1 MVQVPRNPASR
12 APGRRPTRAPDRP
25 APDTRAPDR
34 PAPDTRA
41 PDRRAPVK
49 RAEPEQPSG
58 PSVRINLGRVFK
70 AEGGNYF
77 LLLGNTLFLVI
88 FGLVM
93 VLSSSSVDSF
103 LADMGFFGGLLR
115 QGMFAV
121 IGIPLMLVVSRLPLA
136 FWRRVAWPSMLITCF
151 LQFLVVATGL
161 GRGTGGNTNW
171 LNIFGI
177 QFQPS
182 EGIKVA
188 LVIWLGMILSQK
200 QDKLDDWKH
209 VFIPVFGVGGGA
221 VLLVMIGGDLGT
233 VMIMAGILFGALF
246 FAGVKLRLLVVPL
259 LVGVGGAIVLAV
271 VSPNRMTRIMSF
283 LNEGCTELSGEISS
297 SCWQPLHGTWALA
310 NGGVLGVGLGNS
322 KAKWSWLPAADN
334 DYIFAIIGE
343 ELGLIGCIVVLG
355 MFILLAFAFLRIMR
369 TATTV
374 QAKVSTAAVM
384 VWIIGQAFV
393 NIGVVLGVF
402 PVLGVPLPLISA
414 GGTALLTTLVA
425 IGIVLSFA
433 RGDRSSDPPPDSI
446 EADRA

>member
-1 MVQVPRNPASR
+1 MVQVPRNPAPR
-12 APGRRPTRAPDRP
+12 AFSAPPEHDPRPGPPGGA
-25 APDTRAPDR
+25 
-34 PAPDTRA
+34 
-41 PDRRAPVK
+41 
-49 RAEPEQPSG
+49 
-58 PSVRINLGRVFK
+58 SVHIHLGRVFK
-70 AEGGNYF
+70 AEGRNYF
-77 LLLGNTLFLVI
+77 LLLGTTLFLVI

-103 LADMGFFGGLLR
+103 LADQGFFGGLLR

-136 FWRRVAWPSMLITCF
+136 FWRRVAWPAMLITCF
-151 LQFLVVATGL
+151 FQFLVVATGL
-161 GRGTGGNTNW
+161 GVGTGGNTNW

-200 QDKLDDWKH
+200 QNQLDDWKH
-209 VFIPVFGVGGGA
+209 VFIPVFGVGGA
-221 VLLVMIGGDLGT
+221 ALLLVMMGGDLGT
-233 VMIMAGILFGALF
+233 TMIMAGILFGALF

-259 LVGVGGAIVLAV
+259 LIGVGGAVVLAV
-271 VSPNRMTRIMSF
+271 VSPNRLTRVMSF
-283 LNEGCTELSGEISS
+283 LDENCTEFSGLISQ

-310 NGGVLGVGLGNS
+310 NGGIFGVGLGNS

-334 DYIFAIIGE
+334 DYIFAVIGE
-343 ELGLIGCIVVLG
+343 ELGLIGCVVVLA
-355 MFILLAFAFLRIMR
+355 MFVLLAFAFLRVMR
-369 TATTV
+369 SATTV
-374 QAKVSTAAVM
+374 QAKVSTAAAM
-384 VWIIGQAFV
+384 VWIIGQALV
-393 NIGVVLGVF
+393 NIAVVLGVF

-433 RGDRSSDPPPDSI
+433 RGDRSSEPI
-446 EADRA
+446 EANKA